1 VVAQALKNRVLLLK
15 LEGLAIDN
23 VFIYAGLRVVFQR
36 GKGLV
41 AELGEAVAGACS
53 CPREEEAEERR
64 GAVRRGLATEGIF
77 GHAAYRASQPKEP
90 GVGIRDTTR

>member
-1 VVAQALKNRVLLLK
+1 VFLLK
-15 LEGLAIDN
+15 LERLAIDN

-36 GKGLV
+36 GEGLV
-41 AELGEAVAGACS
+41 AEFGEAVAGACS
-53 CPREEEAEERR
+53 CPREEEAEERG

-77 GHAAYRASQPKEP
+77 GHAADWASQPEEP